1 MLYKYLLPLPLLLA
15 ACSDMQGGRSLA
27 TNAGADGPV
36 FNDEDRPDYR
46 QGGDPILNTSGGLN
60 DDYDDE

>member
-1 MLYKYLLPLPLLLA
+1 M
-15 ACSDMQGGRSLA
+15 A
-27 TNAGADGPV
+27 TNAGADGTV

-60 DDYDDE
+60 DDDDDE